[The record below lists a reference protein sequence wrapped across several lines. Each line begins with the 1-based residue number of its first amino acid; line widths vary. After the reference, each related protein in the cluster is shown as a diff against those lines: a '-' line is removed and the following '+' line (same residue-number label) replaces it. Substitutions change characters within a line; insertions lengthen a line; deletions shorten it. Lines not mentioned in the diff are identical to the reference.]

1 MSKDITNNRLRLI
14 LVIAPIL
21 IGTAAYVG
29 AGIYDEF
36 HSKNY
41 SQLTSTSSSE
51 QEGVSDAF
59 SWVHSAR
66 HNRWRSFRA
75 TAPKGATFSDPL
87 TGLEWM
93 RCSSSDRG
101 YSLGQ
106 NWTGT
111 DCEGQPFEMNLI
123 AAEESA
129 EKLDFDNKR
138 DWRLPTVYELS
149 TLVYCSSGTR
159 QRIATDDSGKII
171 QEE

>member
-87 TGLEWM
+87 TGLEPELQYT
-93 RCSSSDRG
+93 RVLSSYTVGKRQ
-101 YSLGQ
+101 SLLLSKSS
-106 NWTGT
+106 
-111 DCEGQPFEMNLI
+111 FSALSS
-123 AAEESA
+123 AAIRFIS
-129 EKLDFDNKR
+129 N
-138 DWRLPTVYELS
+138 
-149 TLVYCSSGTR
+149 G
-159 QRIATDDSGKII
+159 
-171 QEE
+171 